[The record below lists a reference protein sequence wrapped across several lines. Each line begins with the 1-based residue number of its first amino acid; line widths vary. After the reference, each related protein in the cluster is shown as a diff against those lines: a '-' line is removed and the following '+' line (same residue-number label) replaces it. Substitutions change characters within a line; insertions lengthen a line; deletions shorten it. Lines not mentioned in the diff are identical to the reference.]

1 MVGIVSYGAYIP
13 LWRIERALI
22 AHEAGSGSL
31 GGERAVA
38 SWDED
43 SLTMGVEAGLD
54 CLSGFDPK
62 AIDGL
67 YFATVSPP
75 YRQKQASAIIASALD
90 LREDVCT
97 FDFTS
102 STRAGIAAV
111 KAAIDSIKAG
121 SADRVLVIAAD
132 RRNARPRSEDEQI
145 YGDGAAALLLGRDNV
160 VAEVSGFAACSNPIP
175 GVWQR
180 MEDDYVKT
188 FEPKLDRLY
197 GILKD
202 VPTAVKR
209 LLREHNL
216 TPPDISKFALYAPE
230 PRTYR
235 DLAKAL
241 SIDPKSQLQDPLFSS
256 VGITGAPHALV
267 LLIAALEAARPGE
280 KIVCSGYGEGADAF
294 LVAVTDQIAS
304 LIGHRPVTRCLSS
317 KRMMLSYGCFMD
329 FQKTRDIGWPRKDLK
344 TSVVKYW
351 RDERWELPL
360 YGMRC
365 NQCKTLQYPIAR
377 CCMMC
382 GEKDN
387 HEEVKLAHKGEI
399 FTYTHDYLYGPGFVP
414 AEGVRPAT
422 RIVADMEDG
431 CRLWLVMTDSAIEEV
446 AIGMRLETTFRLIH
460 EKGDYRY
467 YSWRARP
474 LRGYGEEAPE

>member
-1 MVGIVSYGAYIP
+1 MVGIVSYGAYVP
-13 LWRIERALI
+13 MWRMERALI
-22 AHEAGSGSL
+22 ANEAGGGSM

-43 SLTMGVEAGLD
+43 SLTMAVEAGLD
-54 CLSGFDPK
+54 CLSGCDPK
-62 AIDGL
+62 AIGGL

-75 YRQKQASAIIASALD
+75 YKQKQASSIIASALD
-90 LREDVCT
+90 LREDIYT

-102 STRAGIAAV
+102 STRAGTAAV
-111 KAAIDSIKAG
+111 KAALDSIGAG
-121 SADRVLVIAAD
+121 SAERILVISAD
-132 RRNARPRSEDEQI
+132 CRNGRPRSEHEQI
-145 YGDGAAALLLGRDNV
+145 YGAGAAALLIGKDDV
-160 VAEVSGFAACSNPIP
+160 IAEIRGFATRSNPIP
-175 GVWQR
+175 GSWQR

-188 FEPKLDRLY
+188 FEPKLDRRY
-197 GILKD
+197 GIVKD
-202 VPTAVKR
+202 VPAVVNR
-209 LLREHNL
+209 LLQEH
-216 TPPDISKFALYAPE
+216 TMTQDDISKFALYAPE

-241 SIDPKSQLQDPLFSS
+241 GIDPKSQIQDPLFSS
-256 VGITGAPHALV
+256 IGITGTPHALI
-267 LLIAALEAARPGE
+267 LLIAALESAKPG
-280 KIVCSGYGEGADAF
+280 KNMVCSGYGEGADAF
-294 LVAVTDQIAS
+294 LVAVTEKIAS
-304 LIGHRPVTRCLSS
+304 IEGKHRGTKYIAS
-317 KRMMLSYGCFMD
+317 KRMIPSYGCFMD

-351 RDERWELPL
+351 RDEKWELPL

-365 NQCKTLQYPIAR
+365 NQCNTLQYPIAR

-399 FTYTHDYLYGPGFVP
+399 FTYTHDYIYGPGLVP
-414 AEGVRPAT
+414 VEGVRPAT

-431 CRLWLVMTDSAIEEV
+431 CRLWLVMTDYEIEEV
-446 AIGMRLETTFRLIH
+446 AIGMPIETTFRLIH

-474 LRGYGEEAPE
+474 LRG

>member
-1 MVGIVSYGAYIP
+1 MVGIVSYGVYIP
-13 LWRIERALI
+13 LWRIARALI
-22 AHEAGSGSL
+22 ANEAGGGSM

-43 SLTMGVEAGLD
+43 SVTMAVEAGMD
-54 CLSGFDPK
+54 CLAGSDPK

-75 YRQKQASAIIASALD
+75 YKQKQASAIIASALD
-90 LREDVCT
+90 LRNDVYT
-97 FDFTS
+97 SDFTS
-102 STRAGIAAV
+102 TARAGTAAV
-111 KAAIDSIKAG
+111 KAAVDSIRAG

-132 RRNARPRSEDEQI
+132 RRSARPRSEQEQL
-145 YGDGAAALLLGRDNV
+145 YGDGAAALLIGKDDII
-160 VAEVSGFAACSNPIP
+160 AEIRGFAACLNPIP
-175 GVWQR
+175 GEWQR
-180 MEDDYVKT
+180 MEDAYVKT

-197 GILKD
+197 GIVRD
-202 VPTAVKR
+202 VPTTVQR

-216 TPPDISKFALYAPE
+216 TQPDISKFALYAPE

-241 SIDPKSQLQDPLFSS
+241 KIDPKGQLQDPLFGSI
-256 VGITGAPHALV
+256 GITGTPHALM
-267 LLIAALEAARPGE
+267 LLIAALEAAEPGE
-280 KIVCSGYGEGADAF
+280 KIVCSSYGEGADAF
-294 LVAVTDQIAS
+294 LVALTDRIAPREGKGRVT
-304 LIGHRPVTRCLSS
+304 HYLSS
-317 KRMMLSYGCFMD
+317 KRMIPSYGFFMD

-387 HEEVKLAHKGEI
+387 YEMVKLARTGEV
-399 FTYTHDYLYGPGFVP
+399 FTYTHDYIYGPGFVP
-414 AEGVRPAT
+414 VEGVRPAT

-431 CRLWLVMTDSAIEEV
+431 CRLWLVMTDHAIDEI
-446 AIGMRLETTFRLIH
+446 AIGTPVETTFRLIH

-474 LRGYGEEAPE
+474 VRRYCEEAPA